1 MMTHPYFSNAW
12 QSEMNYVWDSR
23 TVTGVVTLKAF
34 RNQQT
39 MSMSAVS
46 GMKPPDGEAALL
58 LRALGNFS
66 KRTLLWNQ
74 EFYMAEG
81 DFAGCRFQL
90 FSPHEMKVVMEFRS
104 RRKTFRCCPGWNLVE
119 LEIPSKETLERVP
132 GCIAVS
138 FLDMADSDK
147 IYMGTLKYFL
157 RTDRDVP
164 PPVIF
169 FHNKWDNNKKL

>member
-12 QSEMNYVWDSR
+12 QNEMNYVWDSR

-46 GMKPPDGEAALL
+46 GMKTPDGEAALL
-58 LRALGNFS
+58 LRALGNFK

-81 DFAGCRFQL
+81 DL
-90 FSPHEMKVVMEFRS
+90 P
-104 RRKTFRCCPGWNLVE
+104 
-119 LEIPSKETLERVP
+119 
-132 GCIAVS
+132 
-138 FLDMADSDK
+138 DADSSC
-147 IYMGTLKYFL
+147 FL
-157 RTDRDVP
+157 RMR
-164 PPVIF
+164 
-169 FHNKWDNNKKL
+169 